1 MLECHWNNS
10 QKVHCSSLV
19 AYCKY
24 CKSHLF
30 FNFPLQNGWFL
41 GSFVSFGCEIESD
54 EEWLNGI
61 VVLTC
66 LSPSHTSVTAATVY
80 AQDGVVLTCP
90 VFLSLDF
97 SQDATLGGVCNSDML
112 YMSPALEYVR
122 IVYKATAKQL
132 ICRQDCRFDWSTW
145 SCFWYL
151 SIQVCLFN
159 IVLQGTHTRSRS
171 VFFTSLSPC
180 ETKVKMLAELSLE
193 EAS

>member
-61 VVLTC
+61 AVLTC
-66 LSPSHTSVTAATVY
+66 LSPSHTSVTAAICVDRNTSDVDNPTFLPNVSFIGLFTRRNPWWGLQLWY
-80 AQDGVVLTCP
+80 ALHV
-90 VFLSLDF
+90 
-97 SQDATLGGVCNSDML
+97 
-112 YMSPALEYVR
+112 
-122 IVYKATAKQL
+122 
-132 ICRQDCRFDWSTW
+132 
-145 SCFWYL
+145 SCFR
-151 SIQVCLFN
+151 ICPDCL
-159 IVLQGTHTRSRS
+159 
-171 VFFTSLSPC
+171 
-180 ETKVKMLAELSLE
+180 
-193 EAS
+193 